1 MRVISSTSQ
10 DRLPSSGLLLL
21 RVIVISVSIA
31 RCVQFL
37 NGASLETIAVH
48 VIAAGAAL
56 FLLLGLWT
64 RVAGAVLAISELFVA
79 FSRSYDPWLSIL
91 LASLG
96 IVLAML
102 GPGSWSMDA
111 RRSGWKRIEIRRPSD
126 PDAALPESG
135 SSTTPKR

>member
-1 MRVISSTSQ
+1 MRVVSATSS
-10 DRLPSSGLLLL
+10 DRLPSYGLLLL
-21 RVIVISVSIA
+21 RVIVISASIA

-37 NGASLETIAVH
+37 NGASVETIALH

-79 FSRSYDPWLSIL
+79 FSRSHDPWLSIL

-96 IVLAML
+96 LVLAML

-111 RRSGWKRIEIRRPSD
+111 RRSGWKRIEIRRP
-126 PDAALPESG
+126 
-135 SSTTPKR
+135 TN